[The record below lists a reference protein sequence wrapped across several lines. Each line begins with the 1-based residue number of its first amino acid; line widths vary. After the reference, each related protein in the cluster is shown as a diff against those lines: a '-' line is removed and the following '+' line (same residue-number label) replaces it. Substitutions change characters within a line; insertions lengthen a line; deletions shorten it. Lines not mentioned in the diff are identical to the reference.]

1 MLQTHDIILRFS
13 QQVKKILG
21 NRLDKVILY
30 GSYARGDY
38 NKHSDVDIM
47 VLTTLSDSEIEK
59 IEVILFDLA
68 FDFQMDYGIDISVV
82 VKNKE
87 QFEYWLGALPFYN
100 NVKKEGVV
108 L

>member
-1 MLQTHDIILRFS
+1 M
-13 QQVKKILG
+13 ILG
-21 NRLDKVILY
+21 NKLDKVILY

-38 NKHSDVDIM
+38 NEYSDVDIM
-47 VLTTLSDSEIEK
+47 VLTILTDIEIEK
-59 IEVILFDLA
+59 IEPILFDLA
-68 FDFQMDYGIDISVV
+68 FDFQMDYGIDINVV

-87 QFEYWLGALPFYN
+87 HFEYWLGVLPFYN